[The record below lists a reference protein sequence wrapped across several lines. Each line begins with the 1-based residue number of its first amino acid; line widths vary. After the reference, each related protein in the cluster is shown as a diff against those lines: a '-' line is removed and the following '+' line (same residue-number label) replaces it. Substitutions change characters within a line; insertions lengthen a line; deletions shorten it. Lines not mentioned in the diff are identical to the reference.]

1 MTETQ
6 TQNKELSLFLE
17 THPQLETLELLV
29 PDMNGIIRG
38 KRINVDEADTLYENG
53 LNFPAA
59 THLLDSSGNV
69 IDDLVLGTDDG
80 DPDFTARP
88 VENSLVM
95 VPWLDNPTAQAIITL
110 VDRNN
115 EPYASESRNI
125 LKKTVA
131 ILNEQGLYPTVAVEL
146 EFYLIHDPDALSIS
160 PRYGPVPGTT
170 LLQAGPQVYSLEDL
184 RELDPFF
191 NQLQAN
197 CKLQEIPVGT
207 TISEFSSGQFEVNLH
222 HVDDPLL
229 AADHAILLRR
239 AVRETAKSFGL
250 GATFMAKPFMETA
263 GSGMHIHISLQDSDG
278 NNLFNADENDATGF
292 NTNLQY
298 AVGGLAETM
307 AEGMAIFCPNANSY
321 RRFQPGFFAPITPNW
336 GPNHRNLS
344 IRIPLSDNK
353 NIRIEHRAS
362 GADANPYLVMACVLA
377 GIHYGLINKIT
388 PPAMIAEGE
397 VIDPEITLPVKWD
410 KALDAFE
417 KATVLNEYLGSEY
430 SDLFLRSRRCEMDRF
445 TSQISN
451 KDFEWYLRSI

>member
-1 MTETQ
+1 MIETQ

-17 THPQLETLELLV
+17 AHPELETLELLV

-115 EPYASESRNI
+115 EPYANESRNI
-125 LKKTVA
+125 LKKTVG

-207 TISEFSSGQFEVNLH
+207 TISEFSTGQFEVNLH